1 MARQADGSVVARC
14 GDTIVLAAACHGDP
28 RVGIDFF
35 PLTVDYREKMAAA
48 GKIPGSFFKREGR
61 PTQKEILTMRLT
73 DRSIRPLFPKTYKKE
88 VQVCSVVLSAD
99 NENDPDILSMIAASA
114 SLCLSSIP
122 FGPAMGAVRIG
133 YVDGKHVVNPTQGQ
147 SETSLLDLV
156 VAGTSEGICMV
167 EAGAKEVSE
176 KVVLAGLALAEETL
190 REICAMIDELVS
202 QCGKEKQEVPETDVD
217 AALADKIRIGYAAR
231 LREANVVPGKL
242 SRSDAVK
249 AVRNEAIETLVD
261 PDADDAS
268 EKTKAI
274 KEIFYDLETDIIRE
288 GILAGKRA
296 DGRGPSD
303 IREITCEVGL
313 LPRAHGS
320 ALFTRGETQ
329 SIVTVTLGTRSDEQ
343 KVDGLME
350 DYYDAFM
357 LHYNFPPWSVN
368 ETKMIRGPGRRE
380 IGHGALAERS
390 LRPVL
395 PDPETFPYTVRVV
408 SDVLESNGS
417 SSQATVCGAT
427 LSLMDAGVPLVR
439 PVAGIAMGLVV
450 DGDKIVVLSD
460 ILGSEDHCGDMDL
473 KVAGSQDGITAL
485 QMDIKM
491 RGISQE
497 VLTAALQQAH
507 EGRMHILDV
516 MLETLGAPRPDISEY
531 APKIIRTK
539 INPEKIGMVIGPGGK
554 IIKGIQDEYHVTI
567 EIEDD
572 GTVSIFATCAEDAE
586 KACAHI
592 EAMTEDITI
601 GRIYDGRVTS
611 VKDFGA
617 FVEILP
623 GQEGLCHISEL
634 STSYVEKIDDVVK
647 MGDELRVKV
656 LDIDDQNRVRLSR
669 KAVIR
674 EEEGGGDS
682 PDRPRREGRRD
693 GGGGPRRGG

>member
-1 MARQADGSVVARC
+1 MAKQADGSVVVRC
-14 GDTIVLAAACHGDP
+14 GDTIVLATACYGDP
-28 RVGIDFF
+28 REGIDFF

-73 DRSIRPLFPKTYKKE
+73 DRSIRPLFPKTYTKE

-99 NENDPDILSMIAASA
+99 NESDPDILSMIGASA

-133 YVDGKHVVNPTQGQ
+133 YVDDKHVVNPTQQ
-147 SETSLLDLV
+147 QMATSRLDLV

-167 EAGAKEVSE
+167 EAGAKEVAE
-176 KVVLAGLALAEETL
+176 EVVLAGLALAEETI
-190 REICAMIDELVS
+190 REICAMIGELVA
-202 QCGKEKQEVPETDVD
+202 QCGKEKQEVPEADVD
-217 AALADKIRIGYAAR
+217 AALVEKIKAAYTDR
-231 LREANVVPGKL
+231 LREANVVRGKMN
-242 SRSDAVK
+242 RAE
-249 AVRNEAIETLVD
+249 AVRAVRKEAIEALVD

-268 EKTKAI
+268 ERTKAI
-274 KEIFYDLETDIIRE
+274 KEIFYDLETDVIRE
-288 GILAGKRA
+288 RILSGIRG
-296 DGRGPSD
+296 DGRRPSD

-368 ETKMIRGPGRRE
+368 ETKPIRGPGRRE

-395 PDPETFPYTVRVV
+395 PDADTFPYTIRVV
-408 SDVLESNGS
+408 SDILESNGS
-417 SSQATVCGAT
+417 SSQATVCGAA
-427 LSLMDAGVPLVR
+427 LSLMDAGVPLVH
-439 PVAGIAMGLVV
+439 PVAGIAMGLVA
-450 DGDKIVVLSD
+450 DGDNVVVLSD

-473 KVAGSQDGITAL
+473 KVAGSQDGVTAL

-491 RGISQE
+491 RGISQD
-497 VLTAALQQAH
+497 VLAAALEQAR
-507 EGRMHILDV
+507 EGRMHILKV
-516 MLETLGAPRPDISEY
+516 MLQTLGAPRPEISEY

-554 IIKGIQDEYHVTI
+554 IIKAMQDEFHVTI

-572 GTVSIFATCAEDAE
+572 GTVSIFGTCAEDAE

-647 MGDELRVKV
+647 VGDELRVKV
-656 LDIDDQNRVRLSR
+656 LDIDEQNRVRLSR

-674 EEEGGGDS
+674 DEESPGS
-682 PDRPRREGRRD
+682 PDRPRREGRR
-693 GGGGPRRGG
+693 GGGTPRRSD

>member
-1 MARQADGSVVARC
+1 MARQADGSVVVRS
-14 GDTIVLAAACHGDP
+14 GDTIVLATACHGDP
-28 RVGIDFF
+28 RQGIDFF

-99 NENDPDILSMIAASA
+99 SENDPDILSMVAASA

-122 FGPAMGAVRIG
+122 FGPSMGAVRIG
-133 YVDGKHVVNPTQGQ
+133 YVDDKHVVNPTQEQ
-147 SETSLLDLV
+147 LTTSRLDLV

-176 KVVLAGLALAEETL
+176 EIVLAGLTLADETL
-190 REICAMIDELVS
+190 REICTMIDELVA
-202 QCGKEKQEVPETDVD
+202 QCGKEKQAVPEADVD
-217 AALADKIRIGYAAR
+217 QALVEKITAQYADRM
-231 LREANVVPGKL
+231 REAHVVPGKL
-242 SRSDAVK
+242 NRGDAIK
-249 AVRNEAIETLVD
+249 AVRNDAIETLVD
-261 PDADDAS
+261 ADADDAS
-268 EKTKAI
+268 EKTKTI
-274 KEIFYDLETDIIRE
+274 KGIFYDIETDIIRE
-288 GILAGKRA
+288 GILGGKRA

-303 IREITCEVGL
+303 IRGIACEVGL

-343 KVDGLME
+343 KVDGLMD
-350 DYYDAFM
+350 DYYEAFM

-390 LRPVL
+390 LRPML

-408 SDVLESNGS
+408 SDITESNGS

-427 LSLMDAGVPLVR
+427 LSLMDAGVPLIR

-450 DGDKIVVLSD
+450 DGDNVAILSD

-473 KVAGSQDGITAL
+473 KVAGSQDGVTAL

-491 RGISQE
+491 RGISQK
-497 VLTAALQQAH
+497 VLAAALGQAR
-507 EGRMHILDV
+507 EGRLHILQV
-516 MLETLGAPRPDISEY
+516 MLQTIDKPRPDISEY

-554 IIKGIQDEYHVTI
+554 IIKGMQDEFHVTI
-567 EIEDD
+567 EIDDD
-572 GTVSIFATCAEDAE
+572 GTVSIFATCSADADR
-586 KACAHI
+586 ACARI
-592 EAMTEDITI
+592 EAMTEDVSI
-601 GRIYDGRVTS
+601 GRVYDGRVTS

-617 FVEILP
+617 FVEVLP

-634 STSYVEKIDDVVK
+634 STEYVEKIYDVVK
-647 MGDELRVKV
+647 VGDEFRVKV

-674 EEEGGGDS
+674 EEEQGGSSDQ
-682 PDRPRREGRRD
+682 PHREKPKRRD
-693 GGGGPRRGG
+693 